1 MFKLSLKTLGI
12 CLGLFFAGLFA
23 LLSYSFWKAGIPSYV
38 TFLRYA
44 TWTPICLVLAACCWG
59 WRQKNGPYLP
69 FIKAVQFFFLAYI
82 VYELGYALVTIVL
95 YDALD
100 KQLYFKALSYSLEQ
114 MRLQM
119 IQQHLP
125 DTQIQDTLA
134 NATKDKDTGVTAG
147 QVLLGF
153 GQGLLL
159 DFVKSVLLAIVLQ
172 KKPPVDQTIVT
183 VEETI

>member
-1 MFKLSLKTLGI
+1 MPGFVLCRSVRAAFLLFLESGDFFVCDIFKI
-12 CLGLFFAGLFA
+12 CDLDTHLPGFGGLLLGLET
-23 LLSYSFWKAGIPSYV
+23 KK
-38 TFLRYA
+38 
-44 TWTPICLVLAACCWG
+44 WT
-59 WRQKNGPYLP
+59 LP
-69 FIKAVQFFFLAYI
+69 LFIKAVQFFFLAYI

-95 YDALD
+95 YDVLD
-100 KQLYFKALSYSLEQ
+100 KHLYFKALSYSLEQ

-119 IQQHLP
+119 VQQHLP

-172 KKPPVDQTIVT
+172 KKPPVVA
-183 VEETI
+183 VEG